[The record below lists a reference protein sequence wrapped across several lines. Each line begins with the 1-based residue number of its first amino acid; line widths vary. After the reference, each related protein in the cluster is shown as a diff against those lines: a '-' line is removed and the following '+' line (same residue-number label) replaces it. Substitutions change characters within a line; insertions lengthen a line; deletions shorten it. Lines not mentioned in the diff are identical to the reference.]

1 MTVISPARRLVFVHI
16 PKCGGSSIEAEFALH
31 RQPGD
36 IIVGFDGDEQ
46 HRRVMTRTGLAKHM
60 AYLHLVRAL
69 GPGIASTYQFCAIVR
84 EPRRQL
90 ESFYKYGQRTL
101 YEMLARAEGGALSPT
116 DGADSRL
123 AALRTRLAEADAPLP
138 AWVREINRGV
148 IVDAMLSKS
157 FEDFLDRVLDAR
169 WARYQTSYLVD
180 GSGTPA
186 VQHVLRL
193 EEPIAIRRFFKT
205 RIGTAF
211 TLRHHNRSAETPL
224 SWPADRLRRFFDI
237 AAPEY
242 QALGYALPD

>member
-36 IIVGFDGDEQ
+36 MIVGFDGDDQ
-46 HRRVMTRTGLAKHM
+46 HRRTMAKTGLAKHM
-60 AYLHLVRAL
+60 AYVYLARAL

-101 YEMLARAEGGALSPT
+101 HELLGQGGVPSA
-116 DGADSRL
+116 ADISESRL
-123 AALRTRLAEADAPLP
+123 AALRVRLSAADAPLP
-138 AWVREINRGV
+138 QWLRDINRGV
-148 IVDAMLSKS
+148 IIDAMQSES

-169 WARYQTSYLVD
+169 WERYQTSYLID
-180 GSGTPA
+180 GSGARA

-205 RIGTAF
+205 RIGKDF
-211 TLRHHNRSAETPL
+211 TLRHNNRSVETRL
-224 SWPADRLRRFFDI
+224 SWPADRLRRFLDI

-242 QALGYALPD
+242 AALGYALPA